1 VVLRFRVS
9 KAFALGQRFER
20 FIEKQL
26 KGGRF
31 NNATEVVQAG
41 LRLLEDDEERRRSKI
56 VELRKLVE
64 EADRDPRP
72 DVSASQILSSVKKGL
87 NARSKKKKR
96 AE

>member
-1 VVLRFRVS
+1 VS

-64 EADRDPRP
+64 EADRDSRP

-87 NARSKKKKR
+87 SARSKKKKR
-96 AE
+96 PE